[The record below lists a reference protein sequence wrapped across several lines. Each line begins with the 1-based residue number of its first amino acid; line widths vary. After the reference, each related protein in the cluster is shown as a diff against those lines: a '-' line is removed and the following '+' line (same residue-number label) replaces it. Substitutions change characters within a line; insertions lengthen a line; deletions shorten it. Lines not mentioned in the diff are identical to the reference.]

1 MERMNDFLYS
11 LYLGDRWCECM
22 EIKEDRV
29 VIQINCISRLKKGT
43 KEWNYYSDEDV
54 EHGCLVFEEV
64 TEFKTNSDLEFN
76 DEIYE
81 VKVLE
86 KQDDVYT
93 FVVYGSNVS
102 LDSMGRLVC
111 ANLEYQIKAKK
122 LNILNP
128 RDNTII
134 TE

>member
-1 MERMNDFLYS
+1 
-11 LYLGDRWCECM
+11 M

-43 KEWNYYSDEDV
+43 KEWNYYQDEDV

-64 TEFKTNSDLEFN
+64 TEFKANSDLEFN

-93 FVVYGSNVS
+93 FVVYSSNVS
-102 LDSMGRLVC
+102 LDSMGRFVC
-111 ANLEYQIKAKK
+111 VNLEYQIKAKK
-122 LNILNP
+122 LYILNP